1 MPTKTQNLIKEKS
14 TVTRSHKE
22 LQQIVKDSNGVSGP
36 RSWGNSLSLLSGL
49 EGRDWILVMLL
60 IAQPILLTV
69 GYQSISRIQT
79 ISDTTELQL
88 AAITEVR
95 EVTEHLLLLG
105 EYRGSCATAALVHT
119 GEQSWL
125 DTLCAERY
133 NELTPV
139 YPSLP
144 VRQNSNYAE
153 FFQRVTEINQQN
165 IDTLN
170 RLYVE
175 SKAILDPQALTYQL
189 GFEVYRF
196 YPQLMEHLGFV
207 RGSLAGV
214 KFGGADAKVL
224 FEKGGAIAQVGQ
236 TFVDTML
243 LNSSNLS
250 EYEALVTAAIEYAQG
265 VTDFALMPTAVH
277 TSAERTQIA
286 IELFDQ
292 GTKMIRALAA
302 ASDRDALELGELL
315 SARLDAALGEMRMTI
330 ALLALLQLLLLMSAK
345 RSLEGVRAM
354 NLSARAEQTARE
366 KLETMLEQQKEM
378 FAIIGHELRTPVAT
392 VKMLTSDSDTQDRD
406 KLEQIN
412 EISDNLLHVL
422 EDLRVVIAPE
432 RALAAKRSERDNP
445 IRVVSRALSSLEG
458 LLRDHGCNLELQLP
472 ENRTELFSFHT
483 QALRQSTTNLVKNA
497 ALHSSGT
504 RILVTLT
511 LTPRSVDRATL
522 NLRVEDDGQSIPD
535 HLRDSVFEAFKRGDT
550 QADGSGLGLFIVN
563 NMADLMGGTLTYS
576 QSSMGGAAFELSL
589 PIFRAEAEQPDTNH
603 QPTERLSL
611 DGLRV
616 LFAED
621 DAMLRMLTTKLLT
634 KAGAQ
639 VDGYENGRLA
649 LEAFSPEKYDL
660 VITDLMMPELNGH
673 ELTRAIRTQSK
684 EVIIIAVTA
693 AVLGAETEQ
702 FNREGANLVLP
713 KPITTANLIEALNE
727 LKSTPDLSR
736 EG

>member
-1 MPTKTQNLIKEKS
+1 
-14 TVTRSHKE
+14 
-22 LQQIVKDSNGVSGP
+22 
-36 RSWGNSLSLLSGL
+36 
-49 EGRDWILVMLL
+49 
-60 IAQPILLTV
+60 
-69 GYQSISRIQT
+69 
-79 ISDTTELQL
+79 
-88 AAITEVR
+88 
-95 EVTEHLLLLG
+95 
-105 EYRGSCATAALVHT
+105 
-119 GEQSWL
+119 
-125 DTLCAERY
+125 
-133 NELTPV
+133 
-139 YPSLP
+139 
-144 VRQNSNYAE
+144 
-153 FFQRVTEINQQN
+153 
-165 IDTLN
+165 
-170 RLYVE
+170 
-175 SKAILDPQALTYQL
+175 
-189 GFEVYRF
+189 
-196 YPQLMEHLGFV
+196 
-207 RGSLAGV
+207 
-214 KFGGADAKVL
+214 
-224 FEKGGAIAQVGQ
+224 
-236 TFVDTML
+236 ML
-243 LNSSNLS
+243 LNSPNLS
-250 EYEALVTAAIEYAQG
+250 EYEALITAAIEYAHG

-286 IELFDQ
+286 IELFEQ

-302 ASDRDALELGELL
+302 ASDRKALELGELL

-354 NLSARAEQTARE
+354 NLSARAEQTARK
-366 KLETMLEQQKEM
+366 KLEAMLEQQKEM

-392 VKMLTSDSDTQDRD
+392 VKMLTCDSDTQDRD

-412 EISDNLLHVL
+412 EISDNLLHIL

-445 IRVVSRALSSLEG
+445 VRVVARALSSLEG

-522 NLRVEDDGQSIPD
+522 NLRVEDDGQGIPD

-563 NMADLMGGTLTYS
+563 NMANLMGGTLTYS

-673 ELTRAIRTQSK
+673 ELTRAIRTQNK

-736 EG
+736 EGESAHNL

>member
-1 MPTKTQNLIKEKS
+1 
-14 TVTRSHKE
+14 
-22 LQQIVKDSNGVSGP
+22 
-36 RSWGNSLSLLSGL
+36 
-49 EGRDWILVMLL
+49 MLF

-69 GYQSISRIQT
+69 GYQSISRIQA

-88 AAITEVR
+88 AAIPEVR
-95 EVTEHLLLLG
+95 EVTERLLLLG
-105 EYRGSCATAALVHT
+105 EYRGSCATAALVDA

-133 NELTPV
+133 NELTPI

-144 VRQNSNYAE
+144 SLQNGDNAE
-153 FFQRVTEINQQN
+153 FFQRVTEITQQN
-165 IDTLN
+165 FDTLN

-175 SKAILDPQALTYQL
+175 SKAILDPQAPTYQL

-207 RGSLAGV
+207 RGSLAGI
-214 KFGGADAKVL
+214 KFGGVDTKVL

-236 TFVDTML
+236 RFVDEML
-243 LNSSNLS
+243 LNNLNLS
-250 EYEALVTAAIEYAQG
+250 EYEALITAAIEYAHG

-286 IELFDQ
+286 IELFEQ

-302 ASDRDALELGELL
+302 ASDRKALELGELL

-445 IRVVSRALSSLEG
+445 IRVVTRALSSLEG

-472 ENRTELFSFHT
+472 ENRTELFSLHT
-483 QALRQSTTNLVKNA
+483 QALRQSTTNLVRNA

-522 NLRVEDDGQSIPD
+522 NLRVEDDGQGIPD

-589 PIFRAEAEQPDTNH
+589 PIFRAKAEQPDTNH

-621 DAMLRMLTTKLLT
+621 DAMLRMLTIKLLT

>member
-1 MPTKTQNLIKEKS
+1 
-14 TVTRSHKE
+14 
-22 LQQIVKDSNGVSGP
+22 
-36 RSWGNSLSLLSGL
+36 
-49 EGRDWILVMLL
+49 MLL

-69 GYQSISRIQT
+69 GYQSISRIQA

-88 AAITEVR
+88 AAIPEVR
-95 EVTEHLLLLG
+95 VVTERLVLLG
-105 EYRGSCATAALVHT
+105 EYRGSCVTAALVQT

-144 VRQNSNYAE
+144 LLQNSDIAE
-153 FFQRVTEINQQN
+153 FFKRVTEINQQN
-165 IDTLN
+165 IETLN

-175 SKAILDPQALTYQL
+175 SKAILDPEAQTYQL

-196 YPQLMEHLGFV
+196 YPQLVEYLGFV
-207 RGSLAGV
+207 RGSLAAV
-214 KFGGADAKVL
+214 KFEGADATVL
-224 FEKGGAIAQVGQ
+224 YEKGGAIAQVGQ
-236 TFVDTML
+236 TFVSTML
-243 LNSSNLS
+243 LNSPNLS
-250 EYEALVTAAIEYAQG
+250 EYEALVAAAIEYAEG
-265 VTDFALMPTAVH
+265 VTDFALMPTAAH
-277 TSAERTQIA
+277 TAAERTQIA

-292 GTKMIRALAA
+292 GTKMIRVLAA
-302 ASDRDALELGELL
+302 ASDSDALELGELL

-445 IRVVSRALSSLEG
+445 VRVVTRALSSLEG
-458 LLRDHGCNLELQLP
+458 LLRDHGLNLELQLP

-522 NLRVEDDGQSIPD
+522 NLRVEDDGQGIPD

-563 NMADLMGGTLTYS
+563 NMAYLMGGTLTYS

-589 PIFRAEAEQPDTNH
+589 PIFRAEAEQPDINH

-693 AVLGAETEQ
+693 AVLGTETEQ

-727 LKSTPDLSR
+727 LKSTPDPSR
-736 EG
+736 